1 MDGNSI
7 TPMDALDMFGVF
19 RLAGIIWNLKH
30 KEGMN
35 IHTKMVTNKYGIK
48 FGSYSLKKNE
58 PQAYTP
64 KKISDK
70 NAKLQD
76 EIDFWA
82 NLTNEPKDYVP
93 KKISDKNAKL
103 LDEMNPSGKWKEFI
117 SDYTADD
124 KRHKNV

>member
-1 MDGNSI
+1 MKRKETQQSKIKKYLMDGNSI

-58 PQAYTP
+58 PKA
-64 KKISDK
+64 
-70 NAKLQD
+70 
-76 EIDFWA
+76 
-82 NLTNEPKDYVP
+82 YVP

-103 LDEMNPSGKWKEFI
+103 LDEMNPSGKWREFI